1 MNNYQKIKS
10 NETEEYKAFEIAY
23 LFQQKKEIKIIH
35 EKNFS

>member
-10 NETEEYKAFEIAY
+10 NEIDEFKAFEISD